1 MATTGS
7 GSQRKRSEEPTR
19 APIPAEVGKSRSKGQ
34 GKNNPEPCRG
44 TGAEK
49 TYAHISLSAPKLSDV
64 LGDHQGLGVLWAFR
78 VLARAICVSHIV
90 TLTVCSFSADPVSV
104 VLLRDPV
111 RIHLLD

>member
-1 MATTGS
+1 MS
-7 GSQRKRSEEPTR
+7 RVCERKRSEEPTR

-34 GKNNPEPCRG
+34 GKNNNRG

-49 TYAHISLSAPKLSDV
+49 TYTHMSLSAPKLSDV
-64 LGDHQGLGVLWAFR
+64 LGVHQGLGVLWAFR

-90 TLTVCSFSADPVSV
+90 TLTVCSFSADPLGV

-111 RIHLLD
+111 RFSIFGQRRGS